1 MTHAYAARRS
11 AVIGAVLLV
20 GVLLALLPLKW
31 VVVGVP
37 GAIAA
42 LLMLIRPELALL
54 PLAFAIPFGSIYEIN
69 LGGITVGVT
78 EALIGLI
85 LVAWLARSI
94 AFRESDWH
102 WPRISLAVLVFIG
115 ATLFSLRN
123 AIALPFAL
131 KELFK
136 WVEFLGIL
144 LFVANTAT
152 EKWRNWVIAALLLAG
167 AAQAALGAYQFLTQS
182 GPEGFILMGR
192 FMRAYGTFEQP
203 NPFAGYLGLVAPLG
217 FALSISLLERKPGQ
231 SGSAQEERSLP
242 RWLNWLA
249 LGSFGLAAAGIGMS
263 WSRGA
268 WLAFAAAFGAMNL
281 VRSRRGATIFM
292 LLVLLIAFAGLLGSF
307 ELLPQA
313 VVQRMTSFLPFATV
327 QDVRAAEINDEN
339 YAVLERLAHWE
350 SALDMWRDHLW
361 IGVGFG
367 NYEAAYPA
375 YALPKWPLALGH
387 AHNYYLNIA
396 AETGLIGLTAYLA
409 LWATVIWQV
418 VRAIWQPQNT
428 TYHTALAVGALGMLV
443 HVSAHNLLDNLWVH
457 NLYIHVAI
465 VLGLVFAR
473 PTQSKNFASN
483 CSARAGRNR
492 PHRICEAVSRP
503 RKFDRLNSYK

>member
-1 MTHAYAARRS
+1 MNRAQLVRHS
-11 AVIGAVLLV
+11 AVIGAILLA
-20 GVLLALLPLKW
+20 GILLALLPLKW
-31 VVVGVP
+31 IAVGVP
-37 GAIAA
+37 GVIAA
-42 LLMLIRPELALL
+42 TLMLIRPELALL
-54 PLAFAIPFGSIYEIN
+54 PLALAIPFGSLYEVN
-69 LGGITVGVT
+69 LVGITIGVT

-85 LVAWLARSI
+85 LAAWLAHSI
-94 AFRESDWH
+94 AFRQTNWH
-102 WPRISLAVLVFIG
+102 WPRIGIPLLLFIG
-115 ATLFSLRN
+115 TTLLSLHN

-131 KELFK
+131 KELLK
-136 WVEFLGIL
+136 WIEFLGIL

-152 EKWRNWVIAALLLAG
+152 EKWRHWVIAALLLAG

-182 GPEGFILMGR
+182 GPESFILMGR

-217 FALSISLLERKPGQ
+217 FALGISLLERKTNQEGQ
-231 SGSAQEERSLP
+231 PLP
-242 RWLNWLA
+242 RWLSWLA
-249 LGSFGLAAAGIGMS
+249 LGSFGLMAAGIGMS

-281 VRSRRGATIFM
+281 MRSRRGATIFV
-292 LLVLLIAFAGLLGSF
+292 LIVLLIAFAGLLGSF
-307 ELLPQA
+307 QLLPEA

-327 QDVRAAEINDEN
+327 QDVRAAEISNEN

-361 IGVGFG
+361 TGVGFG

-396 AETGLIGLTAYLA
+396 AETGLVGLIAYLA
-409 LWATVIWQV
+409 LWSTVIWQV
-418 VRAIWQPQNT
+418 IQAIRHSSNT
-428 TYHTALAVGALGMLV
+428 LDKALAVGALGMLV

-473 PTQSKNFASN
+473 PASHG
-483 CSARAGRNR
+483 SAADHPG
-492 PHRICEAVSRP
+492 S
-503 RKFDRLNSYK
+503 